1 MANDPKKTD
10 KKASKGPSPEDI
22 LNGFQ
27 QLRADQRNL
36 ATKLSEIELDL
47 NEHK

>member
-1 MANDPKKTD
+1 MASESRKSD
-10 KKASKGPSPEDI
+10 KKSKEISPEEI

-27 QLRADQRNL
+27 TLRGEQRNL
-36 ATKLSEIELDL
+36 ATKLSEFELDL